1 MKATMSILAAAVL
14 IIAATTVAAASDPS
28 TALTAEQYASAEQ
41 NLLIGVES
49 DNQGLKESSA
59 YMLGELKSS
68 KAVVPL
74 MKMLRSDDHESARIV
89 AALALC
95 RIGDARGV
103 YAVKR
108 ATQFDSSERV
118 AQRCAWFYNEYVR
131 AGAFEFAA
139 AGTPNVPSIA
149 TR

>member
-1 MKATMSILAAAVL
+1 MKATMSILAAAAL
-14 IIAATTVAAASDPS
+14 IIAATTAAAASDPS
-28 TALTAEQYASAEQ
+28 TTLTPEQYARAEQ
-41 NLLIGVES
+41 NLLIGIES
-49 DNQGLKESSA
+49 DNQGVKESSA
-59 YMLGELKSS
+59 YILGELKSS

-74 MKMLRSDDHESARIV
+74 MKMLHTNDQESARIV
-89 AALALC
+89 SALSLC

-108 ATQFDSSERV
+108 ATQFDGSERV

-139 AGTPNVPSIA
+139 ARIPDAPNMA

>member
-1 MKATMSILAAAVL
+1 MKATMSILAAAAL
-14 IIAATTVAAASDPS
+14 IIAATSAAAASDPS
-28 TALTAEQYASAEQ
+28 TVLATEQYARAEQ
-41 NLLIGVES
+41 NLLIGIAS

-59 YMLGELKSS
+59 YLLGELKSS

-74 MKMLRSDDHESARIV
+74 MNMLRSDDQESARIV

-108 ATQFDSSERV
+108 ATQFDVSERV
-118 AQRCAWFYNEYVR
+118 AQRCAWFYNEYVH

-139 AGTPNVPSIA
+139 AGTPDLPSMA

>member
-28 TALTAEQYASAEQ
+28 TALTAEQYARAEQ
-41 NLLIGVES
+41 NLLIGLES

-74 MKMLRSDDHESARIV
+74 MKMLRSDDHGVRPDRGGTG
-89 AALALC
+89 ALPHRRCPRSLC
-95 RIGDARGV
+95 RETCDAV
-103 YAVKR
+103 
-108 ATQFDSSERV
+108 
-118 AQRCAWFYNEYVR
+118 
-131 AGAFEFAA
+131 
-139 AGTPNVPSIA
+139 
-149 TR
+149 

>member
-1 MKATMSILAAAVL
+1 MKATMSILAAAAL
-14 IIAATTVAAASDPS
+14 IIAATTSAAASDPS
-28 TALTAEQYASAEQ
+28 TPLTTEQYARAEQ
-41 NLLIGVES
+41 NLLIGIES
-49 DNQGLKESSA
+49 GNQGLKESSA
-59 YMLGELKSS
+59 YLLGELKSS

-74 MKMLRSDDHESARIV
+74 MKMLRSDDQESARIV

-108 ATQFDSSERV
+108 ATQFDGSERV
-118 AQRCAWFYNEYVR
+118 ARRCAWFYNEYVH
-131 AGAFEFAA
+131 AGSFEFAA
-139 AGTPNVPSIA
+139 TGTPDLPSMA

>member
-1 MKATMSILAAAVL
+1 MKATMSILAAAAL
-14 IIAATTVAAASDPS
+14 IIAATTAAAASDPS
-28 TALTAEQYASAEQ
+28 TALTAEKYARAEQ
-41 NLLIGVES
+41 NLLIGIES
-49 DNQGLKESSA
+49 DNQGVKEGSA

-74 MKMLRSDDHESARIV
+74 MKMLRTDDQEPARIV
-89 AALALC
+89 AALSLC

-108 ATQFDSSERV
+108 ATQFDDSERV
-118 AQRCAWFYNEYVR
+118 AQRCAWFYNEYVQ

-139 AGTPNVPSIA
+139 VETPDIPNMA

>member
-1 MKATMSILAAAVL
+1 MKTTMSILAAAAL
-14 IIAATTVAAASDPS
+14 IIAATTTAAASDPS
-28 TALTAEQYASAEQ
+28 TTLTTEQYARAEK
-41 NLLIGVES
+41 NLLIGIES
-49 DNQGLKESSA
+49 DNQGVKEGSA

-74 MKMLRSDDHESARIV
+74 MKMLRTDNLESARIV

-103 YAVKR
+103 YAVRR
-108 ATQFDSSERV
+108 ATQFDGSERV
-118 AQRCAWFYNEYVR
+118 TQRCAWFYNEYVR

-139 AGTPNVPSIA
+139 VETPDVSTMA

>member
-1 MKATMSILAAAVL
+1 MKATMSILVAAVL
-14 IIAATTVAAASDPS
+14 IIAATTVAAAADTS
-28 TALTAEQYASAEQ
+28 TPLAVDQYARAEQ
-41 NLLIGVES
+41 NLLIGIES

-59 YMLGELKSS
+59 YLLGEFKSA

-74 MKMLRSDDHESARIV
+74 MKMLRSDEQESARIV

-108 ATQFDSSERV
+108 ATQFDNSERV

-139 AGTPNVPSIA
+139 VGMPDVARMA

>member
-1 MKATMSILAAAVL
+1 MKATMSILAAAAL
-14 IIAATTVAAASDPS
+14 IIAATTAAAASDPS
-28 TALTAEQYASAEQ
+28 TNLTPEQYARAEQ
-41 NLLIGVES
+41 NLLIGIQS
-49 DNQGLKESSA
+49 DNQGVKEGSA

-74 MKMLRSDDHESARIV
+74 MKMLRSDDQESARIV
-89 AALALC
+89 AGLSLC
-95 RIGDARGV
+95 RIGDARGI

-131 AGAFEFAA
+131 AGSFEFAA
-139 AGTPNVPSIA
+139 VQTPDVPNMA

>member
-14 IIAATTVAAASDPS
+14 IIAATTVAAAADTP
-28 TALTAEQYASAEQ
+28 TALTAEQYARAEQ
-41 NLLIGVES
+41 NLLIGIES

-59 YMLGELKSS
+59 YLLGELKSS
-68 KAVVPL
+68 NAVIPL
-74 MKMLRSDDHESARIV
+74 MKMLRSDNQESARIV

-108 ATQFDSSERV
+108 ATQFDNSESV
-118 AQRCAWFYNEYVR
+118 ARRCAWFYNEYVQ

-139 AGTPNVPSIA
+139 VGTSDVPRMA

>member
-14 IIAATTVAAASDPS
+14 IIAATTVAAAADTS
-28 TALTAEQYASAEQ
+28 TPLTAEQYAGAEQ
-41 NLLIGVES
+41 NLLIGIES

-59 YMLGELKSS
+59 YLLGEIKSA

-74 MKMLRSDDHESARIV
+74 MKMLRSDDQESARIV

-95 RIGDARGV
+95 RIGDARGI

-118 AQRCAWFYNEYVR
+118 AQRCAWFYNEYVQ

-139 AGTPNVPSIA
+139 AGTPDVPRMA